1 MACTSLS
8 SLQKGGGQDL
18 PGALLHERLELMKSF
33 QSMFAD
39 HAMMGPVILTTGPH
53 PLRNQHYNKSN
64 NLQEPGRLMMMMV
77 GATKLSDSVQVLSK
91 RTHSKAQP

>member
-18 PGALLHERLELMKSF
+18 PGPLLHERLELMMLF

-39 HAMMGPVILTTGPH
+39 HAVMGPMILTTGPH
-53 PLRNQHYNKSN
+53 PLRNQDYNKDHS
-64 NLQEPGRLMMMMV
+64 LQEPGRSMMMTV
-77 GATKLSDSVQVLSK
+77 GATKLSDSVQVHSK
-91 RTHSKAQP
+91 RTDSKAQP